1 MRVKSGAKRFFPFF
15 PTWPCTRLK
24 KKERSHGAL
33 RILSLFYF
41 VVQIKKVNFKAGDKV
56 GEGDIMVEIEH
67 HPDH

>member
-1 MRVKSGAKRFFPFF
+1 MALYTAK
-15 PTWPCTRLK
+15 K
-24 KKERSHGAL
+24 KKERSHEAL

-41 VVQIKKVNFKAGDKV
+41 VVQVKKVNFKAGDKV